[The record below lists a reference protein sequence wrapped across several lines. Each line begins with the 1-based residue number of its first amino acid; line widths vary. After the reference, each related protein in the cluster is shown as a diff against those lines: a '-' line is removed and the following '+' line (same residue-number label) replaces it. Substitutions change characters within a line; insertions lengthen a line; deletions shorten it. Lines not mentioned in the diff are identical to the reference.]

1 VEASFG
7 DYNTKLI
14 KNKNRVE
21 MRSSPLGGGNTFI
34 PLEGEKRGSFEYAIF
49 FVLYYIIFYYIQN
62 CEYQKKLFFE
72 TTFG

>member
-21 MRSSPLGGGNTFI
+21 MHSSPLGGDNTFI
-34 PLEGEKRGSFEYAIF
+34 PLESEERGSFE
-49 FVLYYIIFYYIQN
+49 
-62 CEYQKKLFFE
+62 
-72 TTFG
+72 